1 MRTPTKNIPLLIAPG
16 VIKDYSENKVDT
28 LHVKNLLHLGEDRY
42 LTTLM
47 MKHFPKMKLSFTSEA
62 KCKISNLILN
72 PLGMTSVPDSWEILK
87 SQRRRWINST
97 VHNLLELVFL
107 PQLCG
112 FCCFSMRFVVF
123 IDLFSTIVQP
133 VGVLYIA
140 YLIYTLATTSDPF
153 PVISV
158 VLLAAIYGFQVIIFI
173 LKRQWAQI
181 GWMIVYLISVTFTIN
196 YLDAGFFVLS
206 SHIFFLAF

>member
-1 MRTPTKNIPLLIAPG
+1 
-16 VIKDYSENKVDT
+16 
-28 LHVKNLLHLGEDRY
+28 
-42 LTTLM
+42 
-47 MKHFPKMKLSFTSEA
+47 
-62 KCKISNLILN
+62 
-72 PLGMTSVPDSWEILK
+72 MTSVPDSWEILK

>member
-1 MRTPTKNIPLLIAPG
+1 
-16 VIKDYSENKVDT
+16 
-28 LHVKNLLHLGEDRY
+28 
-42 LTTLM
+42 
-47 MKHFPKMKLSFTSEA
+47 
-62 KCKISNLILN
+62 
-72 PLGMTSVPDSWEILK
+72 
-87 SQRRRWINST
+87 
-97 VHNLLELVFL
+97 
-107 PQLCG
+107 
-112 FCCFSMRFVVF
+112 MRFVVF

>member
-1 MRTPTKNIPLLIAPG
+1 
-16 VIKDYSENKVDT
+16 
-28 LHVKNLLHLGEDRY
+28 
-42 LTTLM
+42 
-47 MKHFPKMKLSFTSEA
+47 
-62 KCKISNLILN
+62 
-72 PLGMTSVPDSWEILK
+72 MTSVPDSWAVLK

-140 YLIYTLATTSDPF
+140 YLIYSLVTSNEQF

-181 GWMIVYLISVTFTIN
+181 GWMLVYLISVNFMLI
-196 YLDAGFFVLS
+196 
-206 SHIFFLAF
+206 I

>member
-1 MRTPTKNIPLLIAPG
+1 M
-16 VIKDYSENKVDT
+16 Y
-28 LHVKNLLHLGEDRY
+28 NLRQFSH
-42 LTTLM
+42 
-47 MKHFPKMKLSFTSEA
+47 
-62 KCKISNLILN
+62 
-72 PLGMTSVPDSWEILK
+72 LGMTSVPDSWAILK

-140 YLIYTLATTSDPF
+140 YLIYSLATSTDTF

-181 GWMIVYLISVTFTIN
+181 GWMLVYLISV
-196 YLDAGFFVLS
+196 Y
-206 SHIFFLAF
+206 H

>member
-1 MRTPTKNIPLLIAPG
+1 
-16 VIKDYSENKVDT
+16 
-28 LHVKNLLHLGEDRY
+28 
-42 LTTLM
+42 
-47 MKHFPKMKLSFTSEA
+47 
-62 KCKISNLILN
+62 
-72 PLGMTSVPDSWEILK
+72 MTSVPDSWAILK

-140 YLIYTLATTSDPF
+140 YLIYTLATSSDPF

-181 GWMIVYLISVTFTIN
+181 GWMIVYLISVNFMIN
-196 YLDAGFFVLS
+196 HIDAGFFVLS
-206 SHIFFLAF
+206 SHLFFLAF